1 MDDLPIFLT
10 SASLRKTRNKDPYRV
25 IVNNEMHD
33 EDEFNAILLSALDDA
48 LLALGE
54 IVRKTIYEC
63 LETRNQVR
71 RDQMLEKLQAFQQGL
86 HELLGEGAV
95 VIEKQ
100 AMKNLYHRLRLDFV
114 EHNNWTLVEYVHD
127 AKKRVTHTSRRS
139 K

>member
-1 MDDLPIFLT
+1 M
-10 SASLRKTRNKDPYRV
+10 KTRNTSPYCAL
-25 IVNNEMHD
+25 VNKEMHD

-71 RDQMLEKLQAFQQGL
+71 REETLEKLQAFQQGL
-86 HELLGEGAV
+86 HELLGKCAA

-100 AMKNLYHRLRLDFV
+100 AMKNLYHRLGLDFI
-114 EHNNWTLVEYVHD
+114 EHSNWTLVEYVDD